1 VGKHFVVIQS
11 FREQSVDC
19 IPFGNGERGNLLM
32 FFSFRIKFFAGD
44 YQPRRNESESPPQ
57 HRQEELLPAGQSQTA
72 EPKLAL
78 ENAAERTLEP
88 AALQLTN
95 FLARL
100 YFLAT
105 RR

>member
-1 VGKHFVVIQS
+1 MGLNGNLA
-11 FREQSVDC
+11 
-19 IPFGNGERGNLLM
+19 GNGERGNLLM
-32 FFSFRIKFFAGD
+32 FFYFRIKFFAGD
-44 YQPRRNESESPPQ
+44 YQPRRNESETPP
-57 HRQEELLPAGQSQTA
+57 PAPPKGTVAGRPTKDRA